1 MSKPKQCQVADTAAA
16 SRKSSKAYGP
26 DGACGEGRRQ
36 PPPNGGG
43 VARAY
48 HSVEVAYAICAELAA
63 GACWATIANRGRL
76 PSRRTLYHWRNTH
89 LEFGEAVA
97 QAREIALDSGGQPT
111 AADLDHLKGLL
122 MAEELRPRSG
132 TGRGKLRPRRKGKVV
147 WVRYGPGV
155 AREICERLARGEIW
169 GQIAGTGRL
178 PSYCA
183 FYVWKERHPEFA
195 AAVEEA
201 RRIAA
206 EARFEK
212 ALAVA
217 EGSTPATVQSDK
229 LRVATLL
236 HHAERLDPER
246 FGKAPGGRSAA
257 EDRIQTIVIRRF
269 ERAVDDEGR
278 PYVRV
283 IESAQDWGRGR

>member
-1 MSKPKQCQVADTAAA
+1 VAI
-16 SRKSSKAYGP
+16 
-26 DGACGEGRRQ
+26 
-36 PPPNGGG
+36 
-43 VARAY
+43 
-48 HSVEVAYAICAELAA
+48 AICAELATGRA
-63 GACWATIANRGRL
+63 WSRIANRGGL
-76 PSRRTLYHWRNTH
+76 PCRRTLYRWRNIH
-89 LEFGEAVA
+89 PEFAEAVA
-97 QAREIALDSGGQPT
+97 QAREIALERGGRPT
-111 AADLDHLKGLL
+111 AADLEHLKGLL
-122 MAEELRPRSG
+122 MAEKLPRSG
-132 TGRGKLRPRRKGKVV
+132 AGPGKLRPRRNGKVV

-183 FYVWKERHPEFA
+183 LYVWKRKHPEFA
-195 AAVEEA
+195 AVVEEA

-212 ALAVA
+212 ALEVA
-217 EGSTPATVQSDK
+217 EASTPATVQADK

-236 HHAERLDPER
+236 LHAERLDPER
-246 FGKAPGGRSAA
+246 FAKPTGGRPAS

-269 ERAVDDEGR
+269 ERAIDDEGR

-283 IESAQDWGRGR
+283 IESAQDLEPRR